1 MNNTSLKSFG
11 TLYSQ
16 KVPLCVI
23 LNTQKSEEQQ
33 NLHPIKNFW
42 LLAQGDFNYMLEIR
56 DQFYDSIAE
65 SYSALLLNVTTIWN
79 VNHKSFTWSP
89 LKHWLKE
96 EGHIEERQETYTR
109 RNKFW
114 HPYLID
120 TIEMRSLWMKMLKVL
135 LDYWTEI
142 ELTKEV

>member
-1 MNNTSLKSFG
+1 MREFQNWLMIKLVPSLKLR
-11 TLYSQ
+11 TRHLYSQ

-56 DQFYDSIAE
+56 DQFYDSVAE

-79 VNHKSFTWSP
+79 VNHKVSP
-89 LKHWLKE
+89 GILHQ
-96 EGHIEERQETYTR
+96 R
-109 RNKFW
+109 
-114 HPYLID
+114 
-120 TIEMRSLWMKMLKVL
+120 
-135 LDYWTEI
+135 
-142 ELTKEV
+142 